1 METSRVDS
9 DARVPSPSG
18 FTGGQSAASQD
29 NLSSEL
35 DTTEVLAMLR
45 SAVQL
50 DDADPQGKM
59 QALASARA
67 SSASTYEAL
76 LQKNDADLT
85 ADMREAIRLYQDVGN
100 QMAQLQTS
108 FVDEALGNYTSL
120 YDEIMKIPAVNR
132 TEQMMQ
138 FLEIFLRIAQQSRQT
153 ATTLSVL
160 GFQTQ
165 IKELQS
171 QAQKIRD
178 EGAKTFDAGM
188 ARGATMMASGAAGGF
203 AGGGAFYKQVRGTK
217 HIQRAE
223 RLGVDY
229 RNKEQEITKIKDDI
243 YRLDKKSGVADDP
256 SLLQARSAKEA
267 ELEQEFGC
275 LNEIDRSKR
284 AADRASK
291 QYADSANN
299 WTNSGITFGTFGR
312 SAEAFAG
319 SSLDQQAN
327 RDRSEQTERQAAA
340 TAGEQNKT
348 LAEKFADSSQAVVA
362 SVLQTVRDV
371 GLAEAEAYKAAA
383 RA

>member
-9 DARVPSPSG
+9 ETRVPSPSS
-18 FTGGQSAASQD
+18 FTGGQSAAPQGT
-29 NLSSEL
+29 LGSEL
-35 DTTEVLAMLR
+35 DATEVLAMLR

-85 ADMREAIRLYQDVGN
+85 ADMRAVIRLYQEAGD
-100 QMAQLQTS
+100 QMTQLQMS

-165 IKELQS
+165 IKELES

-178 EGAKTFDAGM
+178 EGDQALSAGI
-188 ARGATMMASGAAGGF
+188 ARGVMSMTSGAIVGALGAGS
-203 AGGGAFYKQVRGTK
+203 AYKQVRASRNAQSADELGAD
-217 HIQRAE
+217 HRAQQQRVAE
-223 RLGVDY
+223 AR
-229 RNKEQEITKIKDDI
+229 DDLA
-243 YRLDKKSGVADDP
+243 RFDSKSGQADD
-256 SLLQARSAKEA
+256 LGMRRVKVEV
-267 ELEQEFGC
+267 
-275 LNEIDRSKR
+275 LNERINVLNGIEREMQ
-284 AADRASK
+284 AASQAST
-291 QYADSANN
+291 QFNHSANN
-299 WTNSGITFGTFGR
+299 WMTAGRALEPVLGASGGI
-312 SAEAFAG
+312 AG
-319 SSLDQQAN
+319 SSYEQEAN
-327 RDRSEQTERQAAA
+327 VDRSRQTEHQAAA